1 LSQDAKR
8 ALLDYHWPGNV
19 RELRNLLERAAI
31 LSEGGLIVK
40 EHFTFRPAS
49 GGARK
54 AASEEQAPSQP
65 AADSGGDLKSVERAM
80 IEQALV
86 NARFNRSQAAKA
98 LGVTR
103 AQLYVKLRQYGLG

>member
-1 LSQDAKR
+1 LSQDARR

-40 EHFTFRPAS
+40 EHFMFRPPPA
-49 GGARK
+49 GATRV
-54 AASEEQAPSQP
+54 AVTVETAT
-65 AADSGGDLKSVERAM
+65 DIVDLKNAERDM
-80 IEQALV
+80 IQQALV
-86 NARFNRSQAAKA
+86 KAKFNKSQAARA

-103 AQLYVKLRQYGLG
+103 GQLYVKLRQYGLD